1 VHEIPFEPDAALL
14 LCSDGLTDLID
25 STSMSQIVDRFAGHP
40 QQVVKGLIQAA
51 NVAGGKDNVSVVY
64 VEGEQFSPGNSGSVS
79 RETPAPRQRTATQ
92 RAVRLAVV
100 ALLAV
105 VIAAA
110 LVRLRPYWPLVPGR
124 EIVPLLSTTGTI
136 VVEPTGSIADAL
148 QRAEAGSVVI
158 VEPGEYRETLMLK
171 SNVRLVSRVR
181 RGATIRLPGIAS
193 EVDPAVVAADVTGA
207 EFVGFRIVGDAA
219 TPLGTGVLVR
229 NSDVSIVDVE
239 VTGAV
244 HVAIAIND
252 LSRASV
258 MASDIH
264 DNPGV
269 GLAIRSASP
278 RIAHNVFARNGM
290 SERVQGSLII
300 DESALPQF
308 SGNVF
313 HGASQEAFGHL
324 SDDARAALARDNWF
338 PESQDPRSTTSHP
351 PRGRRGR

>member
-1 VHEIPFEPDAALL
+1 
-14 LCSDGLTDLID
+14 
-25 STSMSQIVDRFAGHP
+25 
-40 QQVVKGLIQAA
+40 
-51 NVAGGKDNVSVVY
+51 
-64 VEGEQFSPGNSGSVS
+64 
-79 RETPAPRQRTATQ
+79 
-92 RAVRLAVV
+92 
-100 ALLAV
+100 
-105 VIAAA
+105 
-110 LVRLRPYWPLVPGR
+110 
-124 EIVPLLSTTGTI
+124 
-136 VVEPTGSIADAL
+136 
-148 QRAEAGSVVI
+148 
-158 VEPGEYRETLMLK
+158 MLK
-171 SNVRLVSRVR
+171 SNVRLVSRVP

-193 EVDPAVVAADVTGA
+193 ETEPAVVAADVAGA
-207 EFVGFRIVGDAA
+207 EFVGFRIIGDAA

-229 NSDVSIVDVE
+229 SSDVSIVDVE

-244 HVAIAIND
+244 HVAIAINEG
-252 LSRASV
+252 SRASV

-278 RIAHNVFARNGM
+278 RITHNVFARNGM

-313 HGASQEAFGHL
+313 HGVGQEAFRHL

-338 PESQDPRSTTSHP
+338 QESQDPRSTTLHP